1 VRRARLQTAL
11 PGKNRSVG
19 PGAVRY
25 RRAPFL
31 ISYWRDNQLV
41 FENYLTQRRV
51 SASPLTSTILHF
63 FDRERPLR
71 VLCAALTE
79 YTPASLR
86 KAVQILVRH
95 SLLQRQGGKRPR
107 GERELRAWSEWNPA
121 AGFFHLSTK
130 DLPFE
135 RDAAKEF
142 RRLLR
147 LAKSKLMPK
156 PVKRYPKSQQVRLPP
171 PAFATEFSRALVER
185 RTWRKFSKKPVEL
198 SLLGNLLGLTW
209 GVRKWVE
216 IPKIGAVA
224 VKTSPSGGA
233 LHPIEAYVL
242 ARNVNGLRSGLYH
255 YGAADHGLELL
266 RRGASSRQIT
276 EYLANQYWYGGAA
289 FVVFMTAVFARTRW
303 KYDYARAYRA
313 VLIEAGHLC
322 QTFCLTAT
330 SLGAAPFCTMAF
342 ADSKI
347 EKALGV
353 DGISESV
360 LYVAGAGTRPENEE
374 HANLLSGGE
383 ISRLNL

>member
-1 VRRARLQTAL
+1 MRRARLQTAL

-63 FDRERPLR
+63 FDHERPLR
-71 VLCAALTE
+71 ALCAALTE

-86 KAVQILVRH
+86 KAAQMLVRH
-95 SLLQRQGGKRPR
+95 SLLQRQGGKRPP

-142 RRLLR
+142 RGLLR
-147 LAKSKLMPK
+147 LAKSKPMPK
-156 PVKRYPKSQQVRLPP
+156 PIKRYPKAQQVRLPAP
-171 PAFATEFSRALVER
+171 VFASEFSRALVER

-216 IPKIGAVA
+216 IPRLGALA

-255 YGAADHGLELL
+255 YNAADHRVELL
-266 RRGASSRQIT
+266 RRGAGSRQIT

-330 SLGAAPFCTMAF
+330 WLGAAPFCTMAF

-347 EKALGV
+347 EKALGIE
-353 DGISESV
+353 GITESV

-374 HANLLSGGE
+374 HANLLSGSE

>member
-1 VRRARLQTAL
+1 MQTAL

-71 VLCAALTE
+71 VLFAALTE

-330 SLGAAPFCTMAF
+330 WLGAAPFCTMAF

-374 HANLLSGGE
+374 HANLLSGSE
-383 ISRLNL
+383 IARLNL